1 MGKVST
7 RLLIIILLM
16 IVLTEIAVIMIN
28 WRNVFANPYL
38 LYPNLFVVNS
48 TRNFVFVVLIV
59 RDAYAKVIVTITNPS
74 NETLLVYL
82 SNGTKTI
89 LSPGSAVKLT
99 YLFTPTSYYASSC
112 AGPIL
117 LPNDSSIPYLLNSL
131 SNPIVIYESS
141 VSIKPPSPYP
151 ILFNS
156 TEALST
162 TLANA
167 LPCANGAYFVITTDG
182 NNTSNVVITVNVN
195 VLVFVI

>member
-1 MGKVST
+1 MSKVST
-7 RLLIIILLM
+7 RLLIIILLI
-16 IVLTEIAVIMIN
+16 IVLIEIAVIMIN
-28 WRNVFANPYL
+28 WRNIFTNPYL
-38 LYPNLFVVNS
+38 LYPNSFVVNS
-48 TRNFVFVVLIV
+48 TRNLVFMILVI

-89 LSPGSAVKLT
+89 LRPGSTIKLT

-131 SNPIVIYESS
+131 SNPIVIYETS

-151 ILFNS
+151 VLFNS
-156 TEALST
+156 TTALST
-162 TLANA
+162 TLTNA
-167 LPCANGAYFVITTDG
+167 LPCANGAYFVIATDG
-182 NNTSNVVITVNVN
+182 NNTDNVVIMVNVSG
-195 VLVFVI
+195 LVFVV